1 MLSMSMSIRELT
13 DRLTFFFIARF
24 DQKWKKRYHIRLNT
38 QHFSCFRFSSLI
50 SFSFTAIAWNS
61 IERPLGKKKKKNFIH
76 SANNENSDEI
86 HVINGNV
93 FHHLCG
99 GRFHQEEREKK
110 DTRWCEYICISRKS
124 VIQRLIAWIKNGASI
139 LNSFPIHI
147 RCESQCSNSINRK
160 MKYKWKITW

>member
-61 IERPLGKKKKKNFIH
+61 IERPLGKKKKKFHSLSKQWEFRRNTCHQWERIPSSVRREIPSRRARKKRHALMRIYMHFQEKCNSTIDCMNQKWCIDFKFI
-76 SANNENSDEI
+76 SYS
-86 HVINGNV
+86 
-93 FHHLCG
+93 
-99 GRFHQEEREKK
+99 
-110 DTRWCEYICISRKS
+110 YS
-124 VIQRLIAWIKNGASI
+124 VWIT
-139 LNSFPIHI
+139 
-147 RCESQCSNSINRK
+147 
-160 MKYKWKITW
+160 M